1 MQGVETTADWKQ
13 REEDAKKNADVER
26 SLIFKY

>member
-1 MQGVETTADWKQ
+1 VCADYKKL
-13 REEDAKKNADVER
+13 EKDATKNADVER